1 MDTIELTKTKNSMN
15 VQLKLAST
23 AELITFLKRFS
34 PISGSLL
41 IEIEDGFLKAKTH
54 TPERS
59 VVKSS
64 KIELSRVFGTAN
76 AEIPSAGQPILFG
89 VYSLDKLIKSFA
101 HFDGSPLNFSIQ
113 LEKTAEGLVGTE
125 ITLQNDSLKVNFA
138 CATLRLFTHVT
149 DEIMERIAD
158 VSSAQTNFVLNKE
171 LQGRINSL
179 TGIDSDQKLLTLNL
193 KNGKLT
199 ASGKSFD
206 LHILSIDDKNTTLNL
221 SVYKSQF
228 AYLDREDAMV
238 YMNEDRLIF
247 HSIETETKTII
258 GKAE

>member
-1 MDTIELTKTKNSMN
+1 METLVEQVKTKQM
-15 VQLKLAST
+15 QLKLKLAST
-23 AELITFLKRFS
+23 AELTNFLRRFS

-41 IEIEDGFLKAKTH
+41 IEIEDGYLKAKTH

-64 KIELSRVFGTAN
+64 KIEVSRVFGTEN
-76 AEIPSAGQPILFG
+76 AEVTSTGQPILFG
-89 VYSLDKLIKSFA
+89 VYSLDKLTKAFA
-101 HFDGSPLNFSIQ
+101 HFDGSPLTFTVN
-113 LEKTAEGLVGTE
+113 LEKMPEGLVGTDIFLE
-125 ITLQNDSLKVNFA
+125 NESLKVNFQ
-138 CATLRLFTHVT
+138 CASLRLFTHVT

-158 VSSAQTNFVLNKE
+158 TTTSQVNFVLTKE

-179 TGIDSDQKLLTLNL
+179 TGIDSDQKLLTINV
-193 KNGKLT
+193 KDGQIT

-206 LHILSIDDKNTTLNL
+206 LNL
-221 SVYKSQF
+221 LTVGSDAELGISVYKSQF

-238 YMNEDRLIF
+238 YMNEDRFIF